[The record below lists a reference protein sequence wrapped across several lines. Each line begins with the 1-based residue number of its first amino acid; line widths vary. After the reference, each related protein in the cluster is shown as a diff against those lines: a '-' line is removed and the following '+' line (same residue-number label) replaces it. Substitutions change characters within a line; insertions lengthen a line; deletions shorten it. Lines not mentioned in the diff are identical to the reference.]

1 MIKLTR
7 IEQKRPER
15 KISNDLQHINIG
27 LMVYPI
33 PQRNTITMDIVKK
46 NNDKLQFG
54 KQEREKIIILSPV
67 EPFDPILTADGTDT
81 VEELI
86 KFTRMNNH

>member
-15 KISNDLQHINIG
+15 KILNDLQYINIG

-33 PQRNTITMDIVKK
+33 PLRNAITMDIVKK
-46 NNDKLQFG
+46 NNDKLQFVE
-54 KQEREKIIILSPV
+54 QEREEIIILSPV
-67 EPFDPILTADGTDT
+67 EPFDPILTTNSTDT

-86 KFTRMNNH
+86 KFTRMNKH

>member
-33 PQRNTITMDIVKK
+33 PQRNNITMDIVKK
-46 NNDKLQFG
+46 IMTNCNLASKRA
-54 KQEREKIIILSPV
+54 KK
-67 EPFDPILTADGTDT
+67 
-81 VEELI
+81 
-86 KFTRMNNH
+86 

>member
-15 KISNDLQHINIG
+15 KILNDLQHINIG

-46 NNDKLQFG
+46 IMTNCNLASKRA
-54 KQEREKIIILSPV
+54 KK
-67 EPFDPILTADGTDT
+67 
-81 VEELI
+81 
-86 KFTRMNNH
+86 